1 MLFVFR
7 HNLYRSY
14 PYIQYTTLSYQPE
27 ILKAKIDITSRI
39 KNKLPILIKLISL
52 FKSEVKKIKN
62 LTTFRME
69 NATKEGERLG
79 RLLSK
84 KLGLKFE
91 MKR

>member
-1 MLFVFR
+1 
-7 HNLYRSY
+7 
-14 PYIQYTTLSYQPE
+14 
-27 ILKAKIDITSRI
+27 
-39 KNKLPILIKLISL
+39 
-52 FKSEVKKIKN
+52 
-62 LTTFRME
+62 ME